1 MIRAPVW
8 EVRRIK
14 GTCSRNSI
22 LTNNEDE
29 KVFNETKVI
38 ETMGKIQNGISDL
51 VILKNRNTKYSQICI
66 LNIVRLVIEQYFLN
80 FSSMGTSFLTY
91 NVFYRPLHGSWKWK
105 KVKVTQSCPTLCN
118 PMDYTALGILQARRL
133 DWVAF
138 PFSRGSS
145 QPRDL
150 IQVSLIAGELF
161 TSWATREAHT
171 NSSYLIL
178 ILYHE
183 PRVHKYYFPYVSSW
197 KNKINMSV
205 FPSSLHR

>member
-150 IQVSLIAGELF
+150 IQVSRTAGRFF
-161 TSWATREAHT
+161 TSWVTWEAFVATLT
-171 NSSYLIL
+171 WWLYQLI
-178 ILYHE
+178 
-183 PRVHKYYFPYVSSW
+183 
-197 KNKINMSV
+197 
-205 FPSSLHR
+205 